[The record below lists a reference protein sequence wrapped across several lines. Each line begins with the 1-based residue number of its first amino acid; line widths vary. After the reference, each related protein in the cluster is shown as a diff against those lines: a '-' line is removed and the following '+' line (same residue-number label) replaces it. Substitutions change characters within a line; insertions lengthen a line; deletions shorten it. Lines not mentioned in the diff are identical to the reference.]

1 LNEPY
6 LKVEYFAKILVEDN
20 QLPSTFENEIIN
32 QMTRQISQYKKFE
45 KFEGEILKVI
55 KLDIRFGDIVVND
68 QFEWDIN
75 NTNNDPEDFSINLCA
90 DLGLGSEFILP
101 IAHSI
106 KEQILEHQ
114 KTFMNEKRVYLQMLY
129 NNFNK
134 NSQKKPIEP
143 NTLIRENLGEINPS
157 TSNNSESV
165 GWQPTV
171 KKISQVEIQKFEK
184 KEERKFRYTQ
194 RKK

>member
-1 LNEPY
+1 
-6 LKVEYFAKILVEDN
+6 
-20 QLPSTFENEIIN
+20 
-32 QMTRQISQYKKFE
+32 MTRQISQYRKFE
-45 KFEGEILKVI
+45 KFDGEILKII
-55 KLDIRFGDIVVND
+55 KLDIRIGDIVVND

-75 NTNNDPEDFSINLCA
+75 NNNNDPEDFSINLCA

-106 KEQILEHQ
+106 KEQLLEHQ
-114 KTFMNEKRVYLQMLY
+114 KNFMNEKKVYLQMLY

-134 NSQKKPIEP
+134 NNQRKPIEP
-143 NTLIRENLGEINPS
+143 NTLIRENLGDVNS
-157 TSNNSESV
+157 VNTGNNNNNNNE
-165 GWQPTV
+165 WQPSV
-171 KKISQVEIQKFEK
+171 KKISTVEIQKFEK

>member
-1 LNEPY
+1 
-6 LKVEYFAKILVEDN
+6 
-20 QLPSTFENEIIN
+20 
-32 QMTRQISQYKKFE
+32 MTRQISQYRKFE
-45 KFEGEILKVI
+45 KIEGEILKVI
-55 KLDIRFGDIVVND
+55 KLDIRIGDIVVND

-75 NTNNDPEDFSINLCA
+75 NNNNDPEDFSINLCA

-106 KEQILEHQ
+106 KEQLLEHQ
-114 KTFMNEKRVYLQMLY
+114 KNFMNEKKVYLQMLY

-134 NSQKKPIEP
+134 NSQRKPIEP
-143 NTLIRENLGEINPS
+143 NTLIRENLGDVNSANNI
-157 TSNNSESV
+157 SND
-165 GWQPTV
+165 WQPTV
-171 KKISQVEIQKFEK
+171 KKISIVEIQKFEK